1 MNELETIKAQLNDIN
16 NSRVRVQTLI
26 DQAKKQCEEIQQKYG
41 VNSIEE
47 LKELVEKAQS
57 DYVNQL
63 GLAKQ
68 YIEDTKQALSKFNG
82 IM

>member
-1 MNELETIKAQLNDIN
+1 MGNRTPIKSLG
-16 NSRVRVQTLI
+16 NSYSIHWTTGSKRGGIAPPL
-26 DQAKKQCEEIQQKYG
+26 KEIQQKYG

-47 LKELVEKAQS
+47 LKALVDKAQS
-57 DYVNQL
+57 DYVNKL
-63 GLAKQ
+63 DLAKQ